1 MSQKRGVSNTL
12 SISSRLGR
20 SYLAQISSK
29 LIGSFI
35 SRYLIWIIAIAY
47 SVVSLT
53 SWSYSQNIMGLFFSS
68 GIQHSLTLIA
78 VLLSGLG
85 LYDILQHKHTLLR
98 NYPVIGHFRYIF
110 EALRPELRQY
120 LFEGEEDYL
129 PFSRAQRSLIYQ
141 RSKNLSSEKPFGTL
155 LDVYQSNY
163 EFISHSVKPVAQ
175 ADPDQFR
182 VIIGN
187 DQCQQ
192 PYSCSIFNISAMS
205 FGSLSA
211 NAIRALNKGAKQG
224 NFSHDTGEGS
234 ISPYHL
240 EFGGDLVW
248 ELGSAYFGCRTA
260 QGQFDPEK
268 FARQAALPNVKMIE
282 IKLSQGAK
290 PGHGGILPKEKITPQ
305 IAAVRG
311 IPMTED
317 CISPAGHST
326 FSNPLELMAFIQ
338 QLRKLSSGKP
348 VGFKLCI
355 GQPWEFMGIVKAM
368 LQTGVVPDFIVVDGA
383 EGGTGAAPLEFS
395 NHIGAPLREGL
406 LFVHNTLVGV
416 NLRHQIKLGAAG
428 KIVSAF
434 DIVRVFALGA
444 DWVNAGRGFM
454 FALGCIQ
461 SLSCNTNKCPT
472 GVATQSESR
481 QKALVVGDKAERVY
495 RFHRNTLR
503 TLAEMIAAAGL
514 HHPQDIKAHH
524 VVRRSSATEIK
535 NYAQIHFFLNPGDLL
550 KGTTDSSFYYDMWK
564 KAQAE
569 SFDCV
574 TDCHE

>member
-1 MSQKRGVSNTL
+1 MSKPG
-12 SISSRLGR
+12 SRLGR
-20 SYLAQISSK
+20 SVLAQISSII
-29 LIGSFI
+29 IGSFLM
-35 SRYLIWIIAIAY
+35 RYLVWIIAILYTIISFASWPY
-47 SVVSLT
+47 SE
-53 SWSYSQNIMGLFFSS
+53 NIIGLFFSS
-68 GIQHSLTLIA
+68 SIQHSLTLIT
-78 VLLSGLG
+78 VLLSALG
-85 LYDILQHKHTLLR
+85 LYDVIQKKHTLLR
-98 NYPVIGHFRYIF
+98 TYPVIGHFRYLF
-110 EALRPELRQY
+110 EMLRPELRQY

-155 LDVYQSNY
+155 LDVYATNY
-163 EFISHSVKPVAQ
+163 EFISQSITPVKQ
-175 ADPDQFR
+175 ADPDSFR
-182 VIIGN
+182 ITIGN
-187 DQCQQ
+187 EQCKQ

-211 NAIRALNKGAKQG
+211 NAIRALNKGAKKG

-248 ELGSAYFGCRTA
+248 ELGSAYFGCRDGF
-260 QGQFDPEK
+260 GQFDPEK
-268 FARQAALPNVKMIE
+268 FAKQAALPSVKMIE
-282 IKLSQGAK
+282 IKISQGAK

-338 QLRKLSSGKP
+338 RLRELSGGKP

-383 EGGTGAAPLEFS
+383 EGGTGAAPLEFT
-395 NHIGAPLREGL
+395 NHVGAPLREGL

-416 NLRHQIKLGAAG
+416 NLRDKIKLGAAG

-434 DIVRVFALGA
+434 DIARVFALGA

-481 QKALVVGDKAERVY
+481 QKALVVTDKGERVY
-495 RFHRNTLR
+495 RYHRNTLHA
-503 TLAEMIAAAGL
+503 LAEMIAAAGL
-514 HHPQDIKAHH
+514 HHPCDIKAHH
-524 VVRRSSATEIK
+524 LVRRYSATEIK
-535 NYAQIHFFLNPGDLL
+535 NYEQIHFFLKPGDLL
-550 KGTTDSSFYYDMWK
+550 EDTTDSNFYHDMWK

-569 SFDCV
+569 SFECL
-574 TDCHE
+574 TECFT